1 MAFVTSEHEQSDDL
15 FRLCA
20 KFVYSDSH
28 FLLAAKSGNLTGVME
43 RSRLYKNKDKDA
55 EELRRR
61 RTDQSVELR
70 KAKKDEQ
77 LQKRRNILLTELDE
91 TSPLKEKQVDTPEHV
106 NYDAVI
112 RDMQSNDRVIRF
124 KAVQLCRKTL
134 SRAKNPP
141 IDEFYKR
148 GAVEILGSSL
158 SSTHD
163 DLVFEAAWA
172 LTNIASGDSSHTA
185 AVVSSGTVPKL
196 VRLLSH
202 SAISIA
208 EQSVWALSNIAGDGS
223 KFRDIVIESG
233 VVEPVLKLLDRV
245 WKQPTVVSNVAW
257 MLSNLCRN
265 RDPPPPRAV
274 IKKLLPVLNR
284 LLQYEGNKNV
294 VVDTA
299 WALSYASDAVN
310 EFIDDIIESGCV
322 PLLLRLLASSS
333 SHWLVIGTDEQT
345 QAILDAGLLTYV
357 PALLNNE
364 KSTVVKE
371 ACWVVSNITA
381 GSVDQIDMVISHNVM
396 PCILEILYKGEFRTQ
411 KEACWVISNY
421 ISGGTPA
428 QCAYLL
434 NQNVLK
440 ALCNI
445 LTVSESKVVLMVLEG
460 IKKLLEISDQY
471 GQLEPACIELE
482 TCGGLDKLEGL
493 QDHSNVQVYQ
503 IAYDLIEKYFNDADD
518 ENESK
523 VVAGDGTENNETF
536 PQNSE
541 QEFRF
546 IAPDGASGQGVTA
559 AISMN
564 QSSNKRQS
572 ERACCKSDGKSAG
585 RFEEIERKT
594 NSEETPISQEENSSE
609 MSVYSEYQVTLEEHK
624 RRLEEMEKLVKHF
637 DSPIVN
643 ETIKSVLSSDIKS
656 RHQQNRQLQKLY
668 NRIIEKFLGI
678 IDKWQ
683 PNLNNLEINSNS
695 DTGDLNGSNRSVN
708 ESESNNSKLSQL
720 LLLLHKDIIHLQ
732 TKLEN
737 QPIKYDE
744 TSIVKNAQKP
754 LDFRTLAESILV
766 VKINLELKINKLES
780 QLNLERDKIH
790 TEVGKLKE
798 ICDRFKTRGDT

>member
-1 MAFVTSEHEQSDDL
+1 
-15 FRLCA
+15 
-20 KFVYSDSH
+20 
-28 FLLAAKSGNLTGVME
+28 ME
-43 RSRLYKNKDKDA
+43 RSRLYKNKDKDS

-91 TSPLKEKQVDTPEHV
+91 TSPLKEKQIDTPEHV

-112 RDMQSNDRVIRF
+112 RDMQSSDRVARF

-148 GAVEILGSSL
+148 GAVDILGSSL

-202 SAISIA
+202 SAINIA

-245 WKQPTVVSNVAW
+245 WKQPTVVSNIAW

-274 IKKLLPVLNR
+274 IKKLLPYLNR

-333 SHWLVIGTDEQT
+333 ANLISPSLRAIGNLVIGTDEQT
-345 QAILDAGLLTYV
+345 QAILDAGLLTYI

-381 GSVDQIDMVISHNVM
+381 GSVDQIDMVISHNIM
-396 PCILEILYKGEFRTQ
+396 PCILEIFYKGEFRTQ
-411 KEACWVISNY
+411 KEACWVISNF

-434 NQNVLK
+434 NQNVLR

-482 TCGGLDKLEGL
+482 TCGGLDKLEEL
-493 QDHSNVQVYQ
+493 QDHTNVQVYQ
-503 IAYDLIEKYFNDADD
+503 VAYDLIEKYFNDADD

-523 VVAGDGTENNETF
+523 VVAADGTENSETF
-536 PQNSE
+536 PPSSE
-541 QEFRF
+541 QEFQF
-546 IAPDGASGQGVTA
+546 IAPDGASGQ
-559 AISMN
+559 
-564 QSSNKRQS
+564 
-572 ERACCKSDGKSAG
+572 DGD
-585 RFEEIERKT
+585 F
-594 NSEETPISQEENSSE
+594 
-609 MSVYSEYQVTLEEHK
+609 
-624 RRLEEMEKLVKHF
+624 HF
-637 DSPIVN
+637 
-643 ETIKSVLSSDIKS
+643 
-656 RHQQNRQLQKLY
+656 
-668 NRIIEKFLGI
+668 
-678 IDKWQ
+678 
-683 PNLNNLEINSNS
+683 
-695 DTGDLNGSNRSVN
+695 
-708 ESESNNSKLSQL
+708 
-720 LLLLHKDIIHLQ
+720 
-732 TKLEN
+732 
-737 QPIKYDE
+737 
-744 TSIVKNAQKP
+744 
-754 LDFRTLAESILV
+754 
-766 VKINLELKINKLES
+766 
-780 QLNLERDKIH
+780 
-790 TEVGKLKE
+790 
-798 ICDRFKTRGDT
+798 